1 MKTQNNL
8 TKPTQKLVN
17 TNTRKPKISSI
28 SILNST
34 SISQSHPEPVEGSTS
49 TSKDASLRYRLILH
63 DNSGNSQTVIPKQE
77 IIFQFQFRIQF

>member
-28 SILNST
+28 SIFNST
-34 SISQSHPEPVEGSTS
+34 SISQSHPELVEGSTN
-49 TSKDASLRYRLILH
+49 TVYIILY
-63 DNSGNSQTVIPKQE
+63 TTPKKLPTPH
-77 IIFQFQFRIQF
+77 